1 MRGMKLIMASL
12 AFLPGFALA
21 ADCTGI
27 TGQGPQPLRPTV
39 LLPVAAEL
47 SAPSYQLG
55 AQSGV
60 LAHAYDESQSVDQVL
75 LRLRIEGCR
84 SVAMSTPAPTPAATA
99 IAPPAATAI
108 DPNDPSVYK
117 PKTEFDNTPWRFNM
131 QQDGKQMTADEFD
144 AWMKA
149 RGVRVVKARPVQA
162 PVASADVPLAPGT
175 LPTTPAM
182 GSPPG
187 ASPQTPATVATPSL
201 QPVPAGSDAT
211 PASLPAPA
219 PATGDPAATSE
230 GSEAASADDE
240 EDGAPKQLS
249 LIHISEPTRRS

>member
-1 MRGMKLIMASL
+1 MRGMKLIVACL
-12 AFLPGFALA
+12 ALLLPGFALA
-21 ADCTGI
+21 ADCAGI

-84 SVAMSTPAPTPAATA
+84 SVAMSTPAPTPAT
-99 IAPPAATAI
+99 IAI

-131 QQDGKQMTADEFD
+131 QQNGKQMTADEFD

-162 PVASADVPLAPGT
+162 PVASADVPLYPGSAPASPVAG
-175 LPTTPAM
+175 A
-182 GSPPG
+182 PPG
-187 ASPQTPATVATPSL
+187 ALPQTPATVSPPAP
-201 QPVPAGSDAT
+201 QPMAVASDAT
-211 PASLPAPA
+211 PAAPTAPA
-219 PATGDPAATSE
+219 PAATDSAAASE
-230 GSEAASADDE
+230 EIEASSADDE
-240 EDGAPKQLS
+240 GVQEDGT
-249 LIHISEPTRRS
+249 PTP

>member
-1 MRGMKLIMASL
+1 MRGMKLIVACL
-12 AFLPGFALA
+12 ALLPGIVIA
-21 ADCTGI
+21 ADCAGI

-55 AQSGV
+55 AESGV

-84 SVAMSTPAPTPAATA
+84 SVAMSTPAPTPAAS
-99 IAPPAATAI
+99 AI

-131 QQDGKQMTADEFD
+131 QQNGKQMTADEFD

-162 PVASADVPLAPGT
+162 PVASADVPLDPGSAPASPVAG
-175 LPTTPAM
+175 A
-182 GSPPG
+182 PPG
-187 ASPQTPATVATPSL
+187 ALPQTPATVSPPAP
-201 QPVPAGSDAT
+201 QPMAVAPDAT
-211 PASLPAPA
+211 PA
-219 PATGDPAATSE
+219 PATTDAAAAE
-230 GSEAASADDE
+230 EIEASSADDE
-240 EDGAPKQLS
+240 GVQEDGAPT
-249 LIHISEPTRRS
+249 P